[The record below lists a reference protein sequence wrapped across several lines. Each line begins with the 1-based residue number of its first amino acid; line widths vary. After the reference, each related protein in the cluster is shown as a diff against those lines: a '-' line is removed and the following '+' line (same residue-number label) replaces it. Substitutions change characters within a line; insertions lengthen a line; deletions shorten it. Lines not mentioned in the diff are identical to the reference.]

1 MSFKKIETQEE
12 FDEAIKE
19 RLVRE
24 NKKYEGWTSPE
35 QLQQLKDGYE
45 KDALKKYEGYTS
57 PDDLQAVKDDYDSQ
71 IQICKYVS
79 L

>member
-45 KDALKKYEGYTS
+45 KDSIKKIMKVIHH
-57 PDDLQAVKDDYDSQ
+57 LM
-71 IQICKYVS
+71 ICRQ
-79 L
+79 